1 MRTASAYRLALFG
14 IGVALATFGILHLIG
29 LLTNAAL
36 AYPAEKTCIQ
46 VGPDSMVC
54 YIYPWAPGPLVAVIG
69 IALMLLAVWLG
80 RRIVRKP
87 PVRGEG

>member
-1 MRTASAYRLALFG
+1 MRTASAYRLAPFG

-36 AYPAEKTCIQ
+36 AYPAEK
-46 VGPDSMVC
+46 MVC